1 MRRVDRTWAVKNTVD
16 RTWAIKNT
24 VDRTWAVKH
33 VVAERLTSGWDDG
46 FTGVTGVALGAA
58 AAAYRGLV
66 ETRGWLYGCGVLRA
80 RALPCP
86 VVSLGNLTVG
96 GTGKTPGVE
105 LAVRTLAE
113 LGHRPAVVSRGYG
126 RKSRGVHIVADIAS
140 IRLEPE
146 EAGDEPFLLARRLP
160 GVPVVVGAD
169 RWEAARAA
177 VETCGAT
184 AIVLDDGFQQR
195 TLATSLEIVMARAR
209 RPWGN
214 GRLLP
219 AGPLREPIRALAR
232 ADLVIATGP
241 SGAGSDEVAS
251 AVARYA
257 PRVPVITAA
266 FEAVAC
272 WDARRMEPIRL
283 ARLAGARVVA
293 FAGIAAPAAFAA
305 TLRELRVSGDVVAF
319 PDHHWYSR
327 EDLKDLEAR
336 AAGADALVTTEK
348 DWVRL
353 RGRLGEGPP
362 LYVVSVALRLLT
374 GVDEWRSVFERCRP
388 V

>member
-1 MRRVDRTWAVKNTVD
+1 MR
-16 RTWAIKNT
+16 T

-33 VVAERLTSGWDDG
+33 AVAERLTSGWDGG
-46 FTGVTGVALGAA
+46 FTGVTRVALGAA

-66 ETRGWLYGCGVLRA
+66 ETRGWLYGCGILRA

-169 RWEAARAA
+169 RWQAARVA
-177 VETCGAT
+177 VEKCGAT

-195 TLATSLEIVMARAR
+195 ALATSLEIVMARAR

-241 SGAGSDEVAS
+241 PGADSNEVAS
-251 AVARYA
+251 TVARYA
-257 PRVPVITAA
+257 SRVPVITAA

-272 WDARRMEPIRL
+272 WDARRMKPIPL
-283 ARLAGARVVA
+283 TRLAGARVVA

-305 TLRELRVSGDVVAF
+305 TLRELRVFGDVVAF

-327 EDLKDLEAR
+327 EDVKNLEAR

-353 RGRLGEGPP
+353 RGHLDEGPP

-374 GVDEWRSVFERCRP
+374 GVAEWCAVFERCRP
-388 V
+388 A